1 MCRRAVNYKTPE
13 TFGSVAQRLQRG
25 CLSVDTRR
33 GTSKLHQR
41 VPAPA
46 SRPKMATVLVVDGDS
61 GTRTRVSELLTAG
74 GYDVRAVADRVA
86 GIDCLGS
93 DSPSAILL
101 SLQSDRSGT
110 QSLCVAIR
118 QSAPGIPI
126 IVLGPDIDVRTKVA
140 LFELGADDYMV
151 RPVDSSEMLAR
162 LRAVIRRSRWAFESS

>member
-1 MCRRAVNYKTPE
+1 MDR
-13 TFGSVAQRLQRG
+13 
-25 CLSVDTRR
+25 
-33 GTSKLHQR
+33 TSKLRQSI
-41 VPAPA
+41 PAPV
-46 SRPKMATVLVVDGDS
+46 SRLKMATVLVVDGDF

-74 GYDVRAVADRVA
+74 GYGVRAVVDKVA

-101 SLQSDRSGT
+101 SLQSDGSCT

-126 IVLGPDIDVRTKVA
+126 IVLGPDIDVRTKVI
-140 LFELGADDYMV
+140 LFEVGADDYMV

-162 LRAVIRRSRWAFESS
+162 LRAVIRRSRWTFENS